1 MPTEE
6 TLQVWPN
13 PASEVIC
20 VKANKPD
27 QEIKTLQLYSMD
39 GKSVIVPCLKFS
51 EEWKLDVSH
60 LNNGLYLLKAK
71 SGKEIFY
78 NRLLILH

>member
-1 MPTEE
+1 
-6 TLQVWPN
+6 
-13 PASEVIC
+13 
-20 VKANKPD
+20 
-27 QEIKTLQLYSMD
+27 MD